1 MEEEGAAASASAA
14 ADSGKSKGRGHSSS
28 LATESRYSGKGGD
41 FESIDSGKG
50 SGPARSV
57 EGYIIFVTGVHE
69 EAQEDDV
76 ADKFADFGDVKNIQV
91 NLDRRSGFVKGYAL
105 IEYATFDEA
114 QDAIEAMDGKNLLG
128 KAVNVSWAFT
138 KGASR
143 KVEAST

>member
-1 MEEEGAAASASAA
+1 MA
-14 ADSGKSKGRGHSSS
+14 
-28 LATESRYSGKGGD
+28 
-41 FESIDSGKG
+41 
-50 SGPARSV
+50 
-57 EGYIIFVTGVHE
+57 TGVHE

-105 IEYATFDEA
+105 IEYKRFEQAK
-114 QDAIEAMDGKNLLG
+114 DAIESMDGKNLLGAYEMRLVVNVLGLIHYWARYNLFCFVINPVSFVVSHLHIHTPPTPSSG

-143 KVEAST
+143 KVEATA

>member
-1 MEEEGAAASASAA
+1 MAEKMEEEGTAAAAAASSSASG
-14 ADSGKSKGRGHSSS
+14 DSGKSKGRGHSSS
-28 LATESRYSGKGGD
+28 LGTESRYSGKAGD

-50 SGPARSV
+50 KGPARSV
-57 EGYIIFVTGVHE
+57 EGYIVFVTGVHE

-138 KGASR
+138 
-143 KVEAST
+143 

>member
-1 MEEEGAAASASAA
+1 M
-14 ADSGKSKGRGHSSS
+14 
-28 LATESRYSGKGGD
+28 
-41 FESIDSGKG
+41 
-50 SGPARSV
+50 
-57 EGYIIFVTGVHE
+57 EGYIVFVTGVHE

-128 KAVNVSWAFT
+128 ELKF
-138 KGASR
+138 
-143 KVEAST
+143 

>member
-1 MEEEGAAASASAA
+1 MADKMEEEGTTAAAAAASSSASG
-14 ADSGKSKGRGHSSS
+14 DSGKSKGRGHSSS
-28 LATESRYSGKGGD
+28 LGTESRYSGKAGD

-50 SGPARSV
+50 KGPARSV
-57 EGYIIFVTGVHE
+57 EGYIVFVTGVHE

-128 KAVNVSWAFT
+128 KAVNVSW
-138 KGASR
+138 
-143 KVEAST
+143 

>member
-1 MEEEGAAASASAA
+1 M
-14 ADSGKSKGRGHSSS
+14 
-28 LATESRYSGKGGD
+28 
-41 FESIDSGKG
+41 
-50 SGPARSV
+50 
-57 EGYIIFVTGVHE
+57 EGYIVFVTGVHE

-128 KAVNVSWAFT
+128 ELKFDRHCLRLECAAKYFSHIISHTGKAVNVSWAFT

-143 KVEAST
+143 KVDAGTDSI

>member
-1 MEEEGAAASASAA
+1 MGAEKMEEEGAAAASSTAAA

-28 LATESRYSGKGGD
+28 LATESRYSGKAGD

-105 IEYATFDEA
+105 IEYAKFDEA
-114 QDAIEAMDGKNLLG
+114 
-128 KAVNVSWAFT
+128 
-138 KGASR
+138 
-143 KVEAST
+143 